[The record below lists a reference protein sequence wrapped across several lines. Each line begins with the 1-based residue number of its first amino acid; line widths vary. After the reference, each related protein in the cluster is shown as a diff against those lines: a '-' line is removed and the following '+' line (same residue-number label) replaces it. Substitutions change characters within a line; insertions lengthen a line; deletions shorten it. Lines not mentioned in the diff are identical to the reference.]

1 MTRTSPP
8 QVAFSSGEIDPL
20 LHRRFDYQR
29 FQTGLAKCNGFLP
42 LQQGG
47 FTRAPGTFYRGRT
60 RGDARAV
67 LVPFQ
72 FAANDALILE
82 FTPLKMRVWR
92 YGNLVM
98 SGVDPYELDTP
109 FDAADLSS
117 LRWVQSADV
126 IYFLDG
132 VHQPYEL
139 SRFALDNWTLVP
151 KIFSTGPFRVQ
162 NLDEA
167 VTVQASAETGTI
179 TLTANAAFFTANQ
192 IGSLIK
198 LEPRDN
204 TGIPLWTSNEALTV
218 GDRRRYGENTYELAA
233 GTDSK
238 TNPPL
243 HSEGTALYDNAPLK
257 WTFISDGVGIAR
269 ITAITSPTVAI
280 SEVLKAIPRGCVD
293 DPTYRFSE
301 GAWSEKYGWPS
312 AGEIYDQ
319 RLVFAASASE
329 PRTLWFSDIGIFD
342 DFGQGVEADEAF
354 TYTIAGDSS
363 VNRILHVRR
372 GSSGLHIFAL
382 GEEYSTRSE
391 SRAQA
396 IGPTT
401 AVFGKDSEYGA
412 SMAVPI
418 SPDGK
423 PIFITRDRRRVIQI
437 AYSFQE
443 DGNQSRALS
452 LPAQHLGASSF
463 EQIVWQ
469 TTPDRIGWLRRGTG
483 DLVAMIHDP
492 SEEILGWATVSV
504 AGGFVDAIA
513 ITPDANGKQD
523 ILTMAVLREI
533 DGQMVRIIEQQAL
546 TFGVLTGAQPIA
558 EGCHFFAAAEFIS
571 DPATDSF
578 DVPHLIGQN
587 VYAWTDGGQYGP
599 LTVPADGTLVLPVAV
614 GRAIIGLFDTSH
626 IVETLDI
633 QAATQNGSAT
643 GRQKRLHSVSVGL
656 HRTAQG
662 QIEIIERD
670 FAKPERISMAQKIV
684 PNSVG
689 ADLTKAYSGV
699 VKIALPSG
707 HTKELAL
714 RFRPTGGAPMTVTAI
729 IPDVQEA
736 GS

>member
-8 QVAFSSGEIDPL
+8 QVAFSSGELDPL

-29 FQTGLAKCNGFLP
+29 FQTGLALCNGFLP

-92 YGNLVM
+92 YGALIM
-98 SGVDPYELDTP
+98 SGASPYELNTP
-109 FDAADLSS
+109 FDATALSN

-126 IYFLDG
+126 IYLLDG
-132 VHQPYEL
+132 TQPIQKL
-139 SRFALDNWTLVP
+139 SRFALDNWSIAPSV
-151 KIFSTGPFRVQ
+151 FNTGPFRVQ
-162 NLDEA
+162 NLDKA
-167 VTVQASAETGTI
+167 KTVQASAETGTI
-179 TLTANAAFFTANQ
+179 TLTANAAFWAANQ

-198 LEPRDN
+198 LEPADN
-204 TGIPLWTSNEALTV
+204 TGIALWTSNESLGV
-218 GDRRRYGENTYELAA
+218 GDRRRYGANVYEVVS
-233 GTDSK
+233 GTNSK

-243 HSEGTALYDNAPLK
+243 HSEGIELYDNEPLK
-257 WTFISDGVGIAR
+257 WKFISDDIGVAR
-269 ITAITSPTVAI
+269 IVSITSPTIAVAQ
-280 SEVLKAIPRGCVD
+280 VLKPIPQGCVD
-293 DPTYRFSE
+293 DATYRYSE
-301 GAWSEKYGWPS
+301 GSWSTKYGWPS
-312 AGEIYDQ
+312 AVEIYDQ
-319 RLVFAASASE
+319 RLAFAASVSE
-329 PRTLWFSDIGIFD
+329 PRTLWFSAIGDFS
-342 DFGQGVEADEAF
+342 DFGQGVEADEPF

-363 VNRILHVRR
+363 VNRILHIRR

-412 SMAVPI
+412 NSAVPI

-437 AYSFQE
+437 AYNFQE
-443 DGNQSRALS
+443 DGNQSTALS
-452 LPAQHLGASSF
+452 LPSQHLGANSF

-469 TTPDRIGWLRRGTG
+469 NTPNRIGWLRRGIG
-483 DLVAMIHDP
+483 DTVAMIHDP
-492 SEEILGWATVSV
+492 AEEILGWATVSV
-504 AGGFVDAIA
+504 AGGFVDALA
-513 ITPDANGKQD
+513 ISPDANGKQD

-533 DGQMVRIIEQQAL
+533 DGQMVRMIEQQAL
-546 TFGVLTGAQPIA
+546 TYGVLTGAQPIA
-558 EGCHFFAAAEFIS
+558 ESNHFFASSEFIS
-571 DPATDSF
+571 ESATDSF
-578 DVPHLIGQN
+578 DVSHLIGET
-587 VYAWTDGGQYGP
+587 VYAWTDQGQYGP
-599 LTVPADGTLVLPVAV
+599 LTVPATGIVQLPVPV
-614 GRAIIGLFDTSH
+614 SRAIIGLFDESH
-626 IVETLDI
+626 FAETLDI
-633 QAATQNGSAT
+633 QAATQNGNAM
-643 GRQKRLHSVSVGL
+643 GRQKRLHSVSVAV

-662 QIEIIERD
+662 EIEAVERD
-670 FAKPERISMAQKIV
+670 FARPERIGKRQKIV

-689 ADLTKAYSGV
+689 ADLTEAHSGI

-707 HTKELAL
+707 HAKELAL
-714 RFRPTGGAPMTVTAI
+714 RFYPNGGAPMTVTAI
-729 IPDVQEA
+729 IPDIQEA